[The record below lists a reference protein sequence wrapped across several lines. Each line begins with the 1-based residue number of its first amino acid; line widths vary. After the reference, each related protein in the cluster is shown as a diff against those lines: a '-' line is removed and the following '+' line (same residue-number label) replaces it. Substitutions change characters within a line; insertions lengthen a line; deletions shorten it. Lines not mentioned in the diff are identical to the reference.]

1 MAAHQAVFGPTQS
14 GTTDLDY
21 EVRQGRMQTVAQLA
35 NAGSRIKPLMRNDS
49 QNNVGKIP
57 LAAGAGSNLRRLH
70 ERGQKAEV
78 EESHTG
84 LTNESVGAR
93 TEE

>member
-1 MAAHQAVFGPTQS
+1 MTQRKKQVNALCGTRRGTGP
-14 GTTDLDY
+14 GIW
-21 EVRQGRMQTVAQLA
+21 GRI
-35 NAGSRIKPLMRNDS
+35 RRD
-49 QNNVGKIP
+49 NVGRIP
-57 LAAGAGSNLRRLH
+57 VAAGAGSNLQRLH

-84 LTNESVGAR
+84 LTNESVGAK

>member
-1 MAAHQAVFGPTQS
+1 MHSVGPPGH
-14 GTTDLDY
+14 GTRHL
-21 EVRQGRMQTVAQLA
+21 R
-35 NAGSRIKPLMRNDS
+35 KDS

-78 EESHTG
+78 EESHAG